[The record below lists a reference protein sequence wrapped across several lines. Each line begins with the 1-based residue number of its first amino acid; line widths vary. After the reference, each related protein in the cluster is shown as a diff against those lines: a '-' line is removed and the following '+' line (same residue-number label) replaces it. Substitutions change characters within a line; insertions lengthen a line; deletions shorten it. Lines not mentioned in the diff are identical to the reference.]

1 MGMTNIEQPAPV
13 ALRGF
18 ATVTY
23 WAEDVAAARDWYA
36 GILRAEAYFAR
47 SGPDGRPVYVEFRLG
62 DRRAELGIADRRFA
76 PPSGAAGPGGAIM
89 YWHVDDLEGTYER
102 LLANG
107 ATTYQPPIER
117 GEGFV
122 TAAVV
127 DPFGNILG
135 VMYNAHYLE
144 MLHG

>member
-1 MGMTNIEQPAPV
+1 MTNTKPV

-23 WAEDVAAARDWYA
+23 WADDVAVARDWYA
-36 GILRAEAYFAR
+36 GILGTEAYFDRA
-47 SGPDGRPVYVEFRLG
+47 GPDGRPVYIEFRVG
-62 DRRAELGIADRRFA
+62 DRSAELGIADRRFA
-76 PPSGAAGPGGAIM
+76 PPSDATGPAGAIM
-89 YWHVDDLEGTYER
+89 YWHVDDLTGTYER

-107 ATTYQPPIER
+107 ATTYQPPMKR

-122 TAAVV
+122 TAAVT

-144 MLHG
+144 MLRD